1 MKDEIAVIEKE
12 LENFLPKDEN
22 ESIRKISEA
31 MGYSLT
37 AGGKR
42 VRPMLAMEFARLCGG
57 NTEAVIPFA
66 CAVEMVHTYSLI
78 HDDLPCMDNDDL
90 RRGKPT
96 NHKVYGEATALLAG
110 DGLLT
115 LAFQT
120 LVSEQ
125 ALKLNGAEKC
135 AKAVQ
140 TLARYA
146 GATGMIGGQMIDL
159 DSENKDV
166 SVDCLQLMDLKKTG
180 ALMAAACV
188 LGCISAGASD
198 EKIEAARIYAE
209 NIGLA
214 FQIIDDILDITS
226 STEELG
232 KPVGSD
238 RENQKSTYAV
248 LLGIEKCRELSK
260 ELTEKAI
267 SSLSVF
273 ENDTKALSD
282 FAVALLNR
290 RK

>member
-31 MGYSLT
+31 MGYSLM